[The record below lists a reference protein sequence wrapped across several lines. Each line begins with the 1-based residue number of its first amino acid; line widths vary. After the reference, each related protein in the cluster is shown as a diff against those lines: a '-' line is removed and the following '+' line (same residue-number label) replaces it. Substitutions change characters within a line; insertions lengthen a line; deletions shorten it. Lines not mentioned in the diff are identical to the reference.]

1 MDYFL
6 PINSAKQLTGQFN
19 SHLDGKLFLFAD
31 EAVWGGDKKAE
42 GGLCTLITET
52 LMPSEAKFE
61 DISPMANYSRVAMAT
76 NHDWVAPVGQ
86 QERRFLVLNVS
97 AHRASDKKYFKALRE
112 QAFENGGIEAMLD
125 HLLQRTIDPNNLR
138 KPPITE
144 GLKQQYHHSK
154 EIIEEYLIFCLEGG
168 HLYYANHEKT
178 FHNSPIWENLEQE
191 IRKDFFYFGFCQYCR
206 ETNKRAK
213 TPNQKQ
219 FGIKLKK
226 LIHSVKDSRITTSTG
241 RKTSYVLPT
250 TDEAK
255 KLISKQIGM
264 DIFETLN

>member
-42 GGLCTLITET
+42 GALCTLITET

-86 QERRFLVLNVS
+86 QERRFFVLNVS
-97 AHRASDKKYFKALRE
+97 AYRASDKEYFKALRE

-154 EIIEEYLIFCLEGG
+154 EIIEEYLMFCLEGG
-168 HLYYANHEKT
+168 HLYYANEEQT
-178 FHNSPIWENLEQE
+178 FKNSPIWHIEQE
-191 IRKDFFYFGFCQYCR
+191 IRKDYFYLGLSQYCKAN
-206 ETNKRAK
+206 NKR
-213 TPNQKQ
+213 TPNQQQ

-226 LIHSVKDSRITTSTG
+226 LIPKIKDKKIPTMTG
-241 RKTSYVLPT
+241 QKNGYILPPINI
-250 TDEAK
+250 AK
-255 KLISKQIGM
+255 KSVSKQVGM
-264 DIFETLN
+264 ELF